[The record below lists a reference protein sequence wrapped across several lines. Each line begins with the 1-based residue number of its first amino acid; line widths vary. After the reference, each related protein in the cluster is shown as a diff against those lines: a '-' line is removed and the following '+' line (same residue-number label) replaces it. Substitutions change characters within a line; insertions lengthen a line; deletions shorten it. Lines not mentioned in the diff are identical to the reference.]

1 MATQIKFSTT
11 HCLGSNGLDKYYYNH
26 VPVAIAAPAILAL
39 IDQTLSLLQT
49 NNSHFGKLCHVGVQL
64 LP

>member
-39 IDQTLSLLQT
+39 IRPCRSFRRTIRTLG
-49 NNSHFGKLCHVGVQL
+49 NCAM
-64 LP
+64 